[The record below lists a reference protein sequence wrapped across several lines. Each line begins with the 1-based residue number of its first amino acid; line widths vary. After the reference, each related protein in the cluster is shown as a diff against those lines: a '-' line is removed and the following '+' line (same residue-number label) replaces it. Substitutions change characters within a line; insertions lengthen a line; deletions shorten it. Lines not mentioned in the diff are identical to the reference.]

1 MLKLIRASLALAALL
16 LFAPQIGVAHDIA
29 GKATVLVYVKQEGS
43 QLTVLI
49 RAPLEALSEV
59 QFPVRGPGYLDL
71 AKSDSA
77 IGDAAQMYMSQ
88 SLHFF
93 ADGNALTA
101 GQLRKTRVALPND
114 KSFVDFDTALALINS
129 PPLGNDVDLY
139 WKQASL
145 DALFEF
151 PATAATAKLSV
162 EPHFNRIAMETQT
175 VLRFLPSA
183 GTERDFTYSGDPGRI
198 ELAPSWWHATYRFVE
213 LGFFHILD
221 GIDHLLFLLCLI
233 IPARSV
239 RALIPAITAFTV
251 AHSITLI
258 SSAFGVVPTTLWFA
272 PLIET
277 LIALSVF
284 YMACEN
290 VLGMQMQQR
299 WRIVF
304 AFGLVHGFGFSFIL
318 ADRMQFA
325 GDHLVSALLAFNV
338 GVELGQLLVLIVAAP
353 VLMVF
358 FQCISRITSGTLT
371 GERIGVILLST
382 LVAHTAWHWL
392 TERTETLLKFS
403 WQAPALD
410 AAFWVAAMRWGML
423 LMASVAVL
431 WILSELFDRFN
442 RPRITRSNND
452 HGTTL
457 PTPPT

>member
-1 MLKLIRASLALAALL
+1 MLRLIQRSLLTTIAGLFLL
-16 LFAPQIGVAHDIA
+16 CGPQIGSAHDIA
-29 GKATVLVYVKQEGS
+29 GKATVLVYVKAQDKR
-43 QLTVLI
+43 LVVLV
-49 RAPLEALSEV
+49 RVPMDAMSEA
-59 QFPVRGPGYLDL
+59 QFPVRGPGFLDL
-71 AKSDSA
+71 SKADNA
-77 IGDAAQMYMSQ
+77 IGEAAQTYLTHTMQ
-88 SLHFF
+88 FF
-93 ADGNALTA
+93 SDGVALPNGELLKA
-101 GQLRKTRVALPND
+101 RVALPGD
-114 KSFVDFDTALALINS
+114 KSFVDFDSAMALINS

-145 DALFEF
+145 DALFEL
-151 PATAATAKLSV
+151 PLANDKAKLAL

-175 VLRFLPSA
+175 VLRFLPPTGA
-183 GTERDFTYSGDPGRI
+183 ERDFTYTGDPGRI
-198 ELAPSWWHATYRFVE
+198 ELEPSWWYAFYRFVQ

-221 GIDHLLFLLCLI
+221 GVDHLLFLMCLI

-258 SSAFGVVPTTLWFA
+258 SSAFGVVPTALWFA

-290 VLGMQMQQR
+290 VLGYQIQSR

-304 AFGLVHGFGFSFIL
+304 AFGLIHGFGFSFIL

-353 VLMVF
+353 ILILF
-358 FQCISRITSGTLT
+358 FKRMARITNGTIAGSIN
-371 GERIGVILLST
+371 GERIGIILLST

-392 TERTETLLKFS
+392 VERSESLLKFT
-403 WQAPALD
+403 WQIPVLD
-410 AAFWVAAMRWGML
+410 AAFWIAAMRWSML
-423 LMASVAVL
+423 LLGSMAVL
-431 WILSELFDRFN
+431 WMLSELFDRFAKRN
-442 RPRITRSNND
+442 RI
-452 HGTTL
+452 
-457 PTPPT
+457 